1 MRAVVFAGP
10 GRVEVAEVPDPV
22 VREPTDALVRMT
34 RAAICGS
41 DLHFVHGKTPTAP
54 GEVLG
59 HEAVG
64 TVEAIGAEVG
74 SVRPGDRVVL
84 SFAVACGRCWFC
96 ARGETNLCEHAA
108 VFGAGSFGGNLPGT
122 QAEMVRV
129 PWADVNLLAV
139 PPGVDDDRAVFVGDV
154 LTTGFHAASLAEAS
168 SGDVVAVF
176 GAGPVGWCAALS
188 LRALGVERVFLLD
201 REPARLA
208 LAADAGAVPVHVGEQ
223 SAESA
228 IADVTDDRGA
238 DVAIDAVGAADAYLA
253 ATTIVR
259 RGGRVV
265 VAGVYAGESVEL
277 QLGVAWARALD
288 VRFTGVCPVHRS
300 WRKVMQEVEDG
311 ALDPLPFVSNR
322 VPLAQAP
329 SGYMMFDRREATKV
343 LIEP

>member
-1 MRAVVFAGP
+1 MRAVVFAEP
-10 GRVEVAEVPDPV
+10 GRVEVADVPDPV
-22 VREPTDALVRMT
+22 VREPTDALVRVT

-41 DLHFVHGKTPTAP
+41 DLHFLHGKTPTGR

-64 TVEAIGAEVG
+64 IVEAIGAEVG
-74 SVRPGDRVVL
+74 SVRPGERVVL

-108 VFGAGSFGGNLPGT
+108 VFGAGPFGGNLPGT
-122 QAEMVRV
+122 QAELVRV

-188 LRALGVERVFLLD
+188 LRTLGVERVFLLD

-208 LAADAGAVPVHVGEQ
+208 RAADAGAVPVHVGEQ
-223 SAESA
+223 NAESA

-253 ATTIVR
+253 ATTVVR

-300 WRKVMQEVEDG
+300 WRQVMQQVEDG
-311 ALDPLPFVSNR
+311 ALDPLPFVSDR

-329 SGYMMFDRREATKV
+329 SGYELFDRREATKV

>member
-1 MRAVVFAGP
+1 MRAVVFAEP
-10 GRVEVAEVPDPV
+10 GRVEVADVPDPV
-22 VREPTDALVRMT
+22 VREPTDALVRVT

-41 DLHFVHGKTPTAP
+41 DLHFLHGKTPTVP

-64 TVEAIGAEVG
+64 VVEAMGDEVA
-74 SVRPGDRVVL
+74 SVKLADRVVL

-96 ARGETNLCEHAA
+96 ERGETNLCEHAT
-108 VFGAGSFGGNLPGT
+108 VFGAGPFGGNLSGT

-129 PWADVNLLAV
+129 PWADVNLLPV
-139 PPGVDDDRAVFVGDV
+139 PSAVDDERAIFVGDA
-154 LTTGFHAASLAEAS
+154 LTTGFHAASLAEAVPD
-168 SGDVVAVF
+168 DVVAVF

-188 LRALGVERVFLLD
+188 LRALGIERVFLLD

-208 LAADAGAVPVHVGEQ
+208 LAAEAGATPVNVGEQ

-228 IADVTDDRGA
+228 LAEVTDDRGA
-238 DVAIDAVGAADAYLA
+238 DVTIDAVGAADAYLA
-253 ATTIVR
+253 ATTVVR

-288 VRFTGVCPVHRS
+288 LRFTGVCPVHRS
-300 WRKVMQEVEDG
+300 WREVMAKVEEG
-311 ALDPLPFVSNR
+311 ALDPIAFVSDR
-322 VPLAQAP
+322 VTLEQAP
-329 SGYMMFDRREATKV
+329 GGYRRFDAREATKV